1 MGRLTLSTWLKYQTE
16 HYVCSQKM
24 YVMHNSHVIALGMMN
39 KNKINKLATHET
51 SDFDMQN
58 EMNYQYNVNTIYK

>member
-1 MGRLTLSTWLKYQTE
+1 
-16 HYVCSQKM
+16 M